1 MSDTEVKTTDSENEE
16 QQNTNDQDDNQG
28 GCLTVD
34 DLQKQLNVGD
44 FNKQMSNV
52 ISDATGFLKS
62 YIQDQNNIKNNTHQR
77 QRGLEEERLWQT
89 ALNKQRKLLDRHNR
103 IIQMLEKEYN
113 TTEQVAQSMENTK
126 ELYKMLEK
134 ENIKLKKIIEGEIH
148 TIELLDRKTYY
159 ENEQNDWIGWWA
171 HHFKT
176 KYWLLIFLLIIGIL
190 LTNRQKE
197 RHLWVK
203 VAGLAIYPYIVFF
216 LIRLLVGL
224 FNWIKSDTK
233 WVYLY
238 ANM

>member
-1 MSDTEVKTTDSENEE
+1 MSDTEVKTYDTEYEE
-16 QQNTNDQDDNQG
+16 QQNTNESSENQSN
-28 GCLTVD
+28 CLTAD
-34 DLQKQLNVGD
+34 DLEKQLNVGD
-44 FNKQMSNV
+44 FNKQMTDV

-62 YIQDQNNIKNNTHQR
+62 YIQDQNNIKNKTHLR
-77 QRGLEEERLWQT
+77 ERGLEEERLWQT
-89 ALNKQRKLLDRHNR
+89 ALNKQRELLDRHNR

-113 TTEQVAQSMENTK
+113 TTEQVAQSMENTL

-159 ENEQNDWIGWWA
+159 ENEQNNWIGWWA
-171 HHFKT
+171 YHLKT
-176 KYWLLIFLLIIGIL
+176 KYWLLIFLIITGIL
-190 LTNRQKE
+190 LTKRQDEK
-197 RHLWVK
+197 HLWVK
-203 VAGLAIYPYIVFF
+203 VVGLAIYPYIVFF
-216 LIRLLVGL
+216 IIRLLVGL